1 MGSELTVQPANS
13 LPAIS
18 DKILEQLIATGDLS
32 KLTPSQRNQYYCY
45 RCKLLGLDPATK
57 PFGYIVFPQGGMKL
71 YAEREC
77 TEQLRRM
84 HSVSIASIDQ
94 VEIPGCVAFRAKA
107 VTLDGRSDTSIGA
120 VPTEGKKGLELANAV
135 MKAETKAK
143 RRVTLSLMGL
153 GLTDES
159 EVDSIKGAKVIKVE
173 AAHNEETEIH
183 PTGEP
188 PPPAD
193 TEDTLPPSFEGM
205 NYRIKTKCSF
215 NGMSL
220 AELKS
225 STKWAAVTKVYMTPQ
240 LRDSLD
246 RDDVEALA
254 PLFVTEGA

>member
-153 GLTDES
+153 GLSDES
-159 EVDSIKGAKVIKVE
+159 EIDSIKGAKVIKVE
-173 AAHNEETEIH
+173 AAHGAEVETP
-183 PTGEP
+183 PTIEC
-188 PPPAD
+188 PA
-193 TEDTLPPSFEGM
+193 TGAEDTLPPSFEGM

-225 STKWAAVTKVYMTPQ
+225 SPKWAAVTKVYMTPQ

-254 PLFVTEGA
+254 PLFVSEGA